1 MLYLAKLDF
10 EEMSQPLKVYS
21 NRADA
26 EREIEIA
33 KEIMVR
39 LWAAWPSASK
49 ELDELHTLFPICERE
64 RVINGTMHPNATYG
78 QDWLNWAIME
88 IEEG

>member
-1 MLYLAKLDF
+1 MLYLVKLDF

-33 KEIMVR
+33 MKIC
-39 LWAAWPSASK
+39 ASAQRNSPM
-49 ELDELHTLFPICERE
+49 TGGRMTNN
-64 RVINGTMHPNATYG
+64 V
-78 QDWLNWAIME
+78 
-88 IEEG
+88 